1 MSDIRYRVK
10 NICKYNIGVKLVN
23 GLDVMIASGSFQMMT
38 ADDIAY
44 VESMCTVNR
53 FFSKRMLI
61 PYDSQGNEVPLDT
74 MGIFVTEDQTVK
86 MDEASI
92 TAALKQGVKKM
103 EAWLADIDDPAE
115 LHEIATIAKSMDLPA
130 SKLRILTAKIP
141 NGDFID
147 PVVEAE

>member
-1 MSDIRYRVK
+1 MSDTRYRVK
-10 NICKYNIGVKLVN
+10 NMCKYNIGVKLVN

-61 PYDSQGNEVPLDT
+61 PYDSQGNEAPLDS
-74 MGIFVTEDQTVK
+74 MGIFVAEDQQVK
-86 MDEASI
+86 LDEATI
-92 TAALKQGVKKM
+92 AASLKQSVKKM

-115 LHEIATIAKSMDLPA
+115 LHEIAMIAKSMDLPA
-130 SKLRILTAKIP
+130 SKLRVLTAKMP

-147 PVVEAE
+147 PAVETE